1 MLSGYIIVSFIIGFF
16 LVVLGLVIFLRNSK
30 SLLNIFFFS
39 LSISAS
45 IWLIANYFAGDPHLA
60 VEPAKLINKLVF
72 LSGGLS
78 VLCLLFF
85 VKKLSDNGLPKYT
98 YVFLNIV
105 ILLSTATSFIVK
117 NVILKNNT
125 YIVVFGTLSIV
136 YFLSLLSNFIYII
149 FILVKSHIK
158 SIGIKKLQVD
168 IILISIFIAM
178 GGALITNAL
187 MPVLF
192 NLYGFTDIGSFF
204 ISVLIIGISFSMLK
218 HNLFDIR
225 LTIVRSLSYLFSLLI
240 LISLFVSLSFVITSL
255 IFSHLSIGYTKLVY
269 ITASIL
275 LIIVFPHIKRS
286 FDRITNR
293 IFYRDAYDPQS
304 FYDNLNKILISTLEI
319 SKLSTQSTTLIEKV
333 IKTQFCIIGL
343 RSGEVQNYRLFG
355 TEHPNFKAE
364 DVQALRKLIPYIH
377 RSIIVTDDLDTNQ
390 AKLKDLLS
398 KNNISVLIRLTTNV
412 NKSVEELGY
421 LILGPKKSGNQYNNL
436 DIRILD
442 TTSKELVLAIQNALS
457 YEEIKNF
464 NVGLQLRIEEA
475 TRKLRS
481 TNEKLKALDES
492 KDDFISMASHQLRT
506 PLTSVKGYIS
516 MVLEGDGG
524 KINST
529 QKTMLN
535 QAFFSAQRMVYLIS
549 DLLNVSRIKSGKF
562 VIEKKSVDLS
572 NMVGEEMGQ
581 MTEIAKSK
589 NQTLTY
595 NKPKNFPIMSLDE
608 TKTRQVIMN
617 YIDNAIYYTPQGGKI
632 DIILEDK
639 PETVEF
645 RVVDNGIGVPK
656 AEQHHLFTKFY
667 RAENARKVRPD
678 GTGLGLFMAKK
689 VISSEGGAIIF
700 ESQEGKGS
708 TFGFTFS
715 KNALEVKTDSNL
727 KPKKTT

>member
-178 GGALITNAL
+178 GGVLITNAL

-364 DVQALRKLIPYIH
+364 DVQGLRKLIPYIH

-524 KINST
+524 RINST

-608 TKTRQVIMN
+608 TKIRQVVMN

-632 DIILEDK
+632 NIILEDK

-689 VISSEGGAIIF
+689 SYIEWGRGYNIRKPR
-700 ESQEGKGS
+700 GKREYLW
-708 TFGFTFS
+708 FYF
-715 KNALEVKTDSNL
+715 
-727 KPKKTT
+727 